1 MKLFLRF
8 LFDVRVLSVLG
19 LLALAIFLF
28 LGADVLRL
36 GLSWAVAALLLA
48 LLVYG
53 AVWLGKKLWAA
64 RAARRL
70 AAGIEDEDAASRAT
84 DERDRAEVG
93 NLRAR
98 LDEAVKTITT
108 SKLGQSVGKAA
119 LYELPWYMVIG
130 NPAAGKSTAIAKSGL
145 NFPFADKQGSAVQGI
160 GGTRNCDWFFT
171 TEGILLDTAGR
182 YSVHEEDRRQ
192 WLGFLKLLK
201 RTRPLAPINGI
212 LIAVSIAELSTA
224 SPEAA
229 NLLAKNLRQR
239 VQELTETL
247 EVFAP
252 VYLVF
257 TKMDLVSGFVEF
269 FADRDS
275 DERDKVW
282 GATLP
287 YKLEGG
293 EDALA
298 SFDPHFDELGDGLKE
313 STLARMSLARGQALP
328 VGVLSFPLEFQALK
342 PMLRAFVATL
352 FEENPFQFK
361 PVFRGF
367 YFTSSV
373 QEGEAQSH
381 ASADVARQ
389 FGLQTPR
396 LTGSATIVSGAGYFL
411 RDLFRQV
418 VFADRGL
425 VKQYA
430 SRGKQRLRMGFFGGG
445 VAALALML
453 GAWAWAYQGN
463 RQLMQSVE
471 ADLRKVVSLQAER
484 TDLASRLE
492 ALEVLQQRIEQ
503 MQALRDNRPMGLS
516 LGLYQGE
523 AIERK
528 LRVEYFEG
536 VRQLLLRP
544 VAQGIEGYLAEVNQN
559 AGVLQ
564 PVLRAPL
571 SAAAEAAAVPG
582 AAASAPVLAASG
594 ASARSRFTDLSPG
607 NTEEAY
613 NALKTYLM
621 MAERERMEQSHLAD
635 QLTRFWR
642 VWLDEHRGTLPRD
655 QLLRSAER
663 VMAFSLANLQDEAF
677 PVITPNLGLVDQ
689 TRDNLRKVMRGMPAR
704 ERVYAELKARA
715 ATRYPGMTVARI
727 LTEAGQAP
735 EPGVTPAVAGSYA
748 ISGTFTR
755 QAWEGYV
762 QAAIKDAATAEL
774 QRVDWVLNAAQ
785 KDDLSLEGSPEQV
798 RAALTELYK
807 TEYVKEWQ
815 RFVQGVSVASF
826 VDYADAVRQLNRLG
840 EPRNSPLKAVF
851 DTLFEQTS
859 WDNPSLLNERL
870 GKAQKGIVEWFK
882 QSVLNLAPSRVEVG
896 VNLSGADAKQIPMG
910 PVGREF
916 AGLTQVMLSRDGK
929 ATALAEYLK
938 QLSGVREAFNTLNN
952 QGDKGP
958 GSGALMAATLE
969 GVKSPLGEA
978 LNYVDSSMLAAM
990 PASQR
995 NALRPLLVRPLVQA
1009 YAVLVPSAETD
1020 LNRRWE
1026 AEVYGPFQRTL
1037 AAKYPFNA
1045 TARVEAGAEE
1055 IAALFGPAGAIA
1067 KFGTET
1073 LGRLVT
1079 RRGPVVDART
1089 WADLGITL
1097 RPEFAEGYGR
1107 WVAPLDGAA
1116 AGAAGAAPAGGGGTA
1131 PAAAQTAFQILPQ
1144 GAPGLLEYTVTVD
1157 GQSLRYRNT
1166 AATWTDMV
1174 WPSPT
1179 PQPGVRITG
1188 VTLEGKQVD
1197 FLDERGAFG
1206 MNKMFDQ
1213 AKIRKLPN
1221 GDNELTWSNGPL
1233 AVTVH
1238 LRLLKAPGA
1247 APAPT
1252 AAGASAAPAGGVA
1265 ALRGLKL
1272 PALVVGRDG
1281 VAAAAPG
1288 AVPGAAAVGR
1298 GADAPVGEKR

>member
-28 LGADVLRL
+28 LGADMLRL
-36 GLSWAVAALLLA
+36 SLSWAVAGLLLA
-48 LLVYG
+48 LAGYG
-53 AVWLGKKLWAA
+53 AVWLGRKLWAA

-70 AAGIEDEDAASRAT
+70 ADGIEAEDAAGRAT
-84 DERDRAEVG
+84 EERDRSEVA

-108 SKLGQSVGKAA
+108 SKLGQSVGRAA

-192 WLGFLKLLK
+192 WLGFLRLLK

-212 LIAVSIAELSTA
+212 LIAVSIAELSSA

-257 TKMDLVSGFVEF
+257 TKMDLVAGFVEF

-287 YKLEGG
+287 YKPEAHDGS

-298 SFDPHFDELGDGLKE
+298 AFDRHFDELGDGLKE

-342 PMLRAFVATL
+342 PTLRAFVATL
-352 FEENPFQFK
+352 FEENPFQFR

-381 ASADVARQ
+381 ASADVAHQ
-389 FGLQTPR
+389 FGLQSPR
-396 LTGSATIVSGAGYFL
+396 LAGSATIVSGAGYFL
-411 RDLFRQV
+411 RELFSKV

-430 SRGKQRLRMGFFGGG
+430 SRNKQRMRLGFFGGG
-445 VAALALML
+445 VAALALLL

-463 RQLMQSVE
+463 RELMRSVD
-471 ADLRKVVSLQAER
+471 ADLRQVVRLQAER

-503 MQALRDNRPMGLS
+503 MQALRDNRPVGLG

-523 AIERK
+523 SIERK
-528 LRVEYFEG
+528 LRVEYFNG
-536 VRQLLLRP
+536 VRQLLLEP
-544 VAQGIEGYLAEVNQN
+544 VARGVEGYLAEVNQN
-559 AGVLQ
+559 AGALQ
-564 PVLRAPL
+564 PVLRTPL
-571 SAAAEAAAVPG
+571 SAAAESTPAP
-582 AAASAPVLAASG
+582 AAASAPAVAAT
-594 ASARSRFTDLSPG
+594 ARSRFTDLSPG

-663 VMAFSLANLQDEAF
+663 LMAFSLANLQDEAF

-689 TRDNLRKVMRGMPAR
+689 TRENLRKVMRGMPAR
-704 ERVYAELKARA
+704 ERVYAEIKARA
-715 ATRYPGMTVARI
+715 ATRYPVMTVARI

-735 EPGVTPAVAGSYA
+735 EPGATPPVAGSHA

-755 QAWEGYV
+755 EAWEGYV
-762 QAAIKDAATAEL
+762 QDAIRNAATAEL

-815 RFVQGVSVASF
+815 RFVQGVSVAPF
-826 VDYADAVRQLNRLG
+826 ADYADAVRQLNRLG

-851 DTLFEQTS
+851 DTLFDQTS

-870 GKAQKGIVEWFK
+870 GKAQKGIVQWFK
-882 QSVLNLAPSRVEVG
+882 QSVLNLAPSRVDVS
-896 VNLSGADAKQIPMG
+896 VNVSGDEAKQVPMG

-916 AGLTQVMLSRDGK
+916 AGLTQVMLSRDSK
-929 ATALAEYLK
+929 PTAMAEYLK
-938 QLSGVREAFNTLNN
+938 HLSAVREAFNTLNN

-958 GSGALMAATLE
+958 GASALMAATLE
-969 GVKSPLGEA
+969 GQKSPLAEA
-978 LNYVDSSMLAAM
+978 LNYVDSSLLAAM
-990 PASQR
+990 PANQR
-995 NALRPLLVRPLVQA
+995 NALRPLLVRPLIQA
-1009 YAVLVPSAETD
+1009 YAVIIPSAEVD

-1026 AEVYGPFQRTL
+1026 AEVHGPFQRSL
-1037 AAKYPFNA
+1037 AAKYPFNDK
-1045 TARVEAGAEE
+1045 ARVEAGGEE
-1055 IAALFGPAGAIA
+1055 IAALFGPTGAIA
-1067 KFGTET
+1067 KYGTDT

-1079 RRGPVVDART
+1079 RRGTSVEART
-1089 WADLGITL
+1089 WAELGLTL
-1097 RPEFAEGYGR
+1097 RPEFTDGYSR
-1107 WVAPLDGAA
+1107 WVMPLDGTAATSGAA
-1116 AGAAGAAPAGGGGTA
+1116 AA
-1131 PAAAQTAFQILPQ
+1131 PAAAQTAFQVLPQ
-1144 GAPGLLEYTVTVD
+1144 GAPGLLEYTLTVD

-1188 VTLEGKQVD
+1188 ITLEGKQVD
-1197 FLDERGAFG
+1197 FLNEPGAYG
-1206 MNKMFDQ
+1206 MNKMFDL
-1213 AKIRKLPN
+1213 AKIRKLPS

-1247 APAPT
+1247 VAPT
-1252 AAGASAAPAGGVA
+1252 AASPAAVGGVA
-1265 ALRGLKL
+1265 SLRGLKL
-1272 PALVVGRDG
+1272 PALVVGKDG
-1281 VAAAAPG
+1281 TAAPPPPPP
-1288 AVPGAAAVGR
+1288 ASAATTGGTR
-1298 GADAPVGEKR
+1298 